1 MSKLMI
7 ITGIIILIL
16 GGASLYRAI
25 EVSSYGGQIIFNSEQ
40 DYAKFKQSLID
51 TNAKWHSSEMS
62 VLSSSPPI
70 IVTFKGV
77 EVSANTEFPYGNK
90 DIVLHIVLLCF
101 SIFLIAMGL
110 GFILMELFTTAR
122 N

>member
-51 TNAKWHSSEMS
+51 TNAKWHSSGMS

-90 DIVLHIVLLCF
+90 DIVLLCF
-101 SIFLIAMGL
+101 SISLMAIGL